1 MAKFSQL
8 RLRTSSKLRLIK
20 LLFAIKFNEESIIDI
35 A

>member
-20 LLFAIKFNEESIIDI
+20 LIFAIKFNEERVIDI